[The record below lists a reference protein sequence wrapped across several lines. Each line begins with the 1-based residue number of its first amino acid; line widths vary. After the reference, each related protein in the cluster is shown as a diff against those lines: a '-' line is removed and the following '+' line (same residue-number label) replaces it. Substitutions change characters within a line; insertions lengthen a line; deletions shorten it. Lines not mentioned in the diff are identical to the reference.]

1 MNDDMPAGRRHVGD
15 DEWNDFVQR
24 FAGESASAPAG
35 VTGPVRKRG
44 WPWGVGALVV
54 AVAVAAVLVLR
65 PAASQPGEDV
75 ATAAPATAAATPSP
89 AASTAQPASV
99 RAMVTPEEA
108 FPAHVGS
115 GERAFSRVDAATMRS
130 CTEPDAVGQRLIA
143 MIHESAGCLG
153 EETALY
159 KDAHSDQF
167 TLAVF
172 TMRDPM
178 DALKLVTELSTA
190 FDDYEVGTLAPPPGS
205 GLPTLPSGSGRVQG
219 FTGAQRVMV
228 VGLAQWSDGRTGD
241 YQELVNRL
249 QPLLTA
255 VSTNVARYESA
266 R

>member
-1 MNDDMPAGRRHVGD
+1 MGD

-24 FAGESASAPAG
+24 FAGESATAPVG
-35 VTGPVRKRG
+35 VAAPVRKRV

-54 AVAVAAVLVLR
+54 AVAVVAVLVLR
-65 PAASQPGEDV
+65 PATSSPGEDV
-75 ATAAPATAAATPSP
+75 ATAPPAAPAATPSSEP
-89 AASTAQPASV
+89 STAHPASV

-115 GERAFSRVDAATMRS
+115 GETAFSKVDAATMKS
-130 CTEPDAVGQRLIA
+130 CTEPDAVGQRLIG
-143 MIHESAGCLG
+143 MIDESAGCIG

-159 KDAHSDQF
+159 KDAHGDQF

-172 TMRDPM
+172 TMQDPQ

-205 GLPTLPSGSGRVQG
+205 GLPTLPAGSGRVQG
-219 FTGAQRVMV
+219 FTGGQRVMV